1 MVNLTVKTPWDNKI
15 AQLEE
20 HVIPGSP
27 LVELTQYRG
36 WQMAYRQGYR
46 VALESQEVRQ
56 LIYEAESA
64 ANVCQSFDHPYTAES
79 VRKSLAALEGLRKE
93 AQE

>member
-1 MVNLTVKTPWDNKI
+1 MIKTPWDEVAARYDSNKLTKS
-15 AQLEE
+15 QLAE
-20 HVIPGSP
+20 VAA
-27 LVELTQYRG
+27 QYRG

-46 VALESQEVRQ
+46 VALETQEVRQ